1 MEGRPPR
8 VFTLAIALMHRAL
21 LFGALLG
28 SVGLLEARPATAQA
42 SVDTTHR
49 GAAPDSALLVPSI
62 IAAGRAIFHGR
73 GSCFGCHGD
82 KLQGGPIAPP
92 LTGASWRH
100 ISGNFD
106 AILNRVDN
114 GLKGTLMPS
123 HPGGISESQVFLV
136 ATYVYAV
143 SHHLAPP

>member
-1 MEGRPPR
+1 MK
-8 VFTLAIALMHRAL
+8 RAL
-21 LFGALLG
+21 LAGALL
-28 SVGLLEARPATAQA
+28 VGAVLLAAGPAAAQTE
-42 SVDTTHR
+42 VDTSHR

-73 GSCFGCHGD
+73 GSCHACHGD

-100 ISGNFD
+100 INGNFD

-123 HPGGISESQVFLV
+123 HPGGISESQVFIV

>member
-1 MEGRPPR
+1 MKPALLGGAL
-8 VFTLAIALMHRAL
+8 LAGAA
-21 LFGALLG
+21 LFGAG
-28 SVGLLEARPATAQA
+28 PVAAQTT
-42 SVDTTHR
+42 VDTTHR
-49 GAAPDSALLVPSI
+49 GAAPDSALLTPAI
-62 IAAGRAIFHGR
+62 ISAGRAIFHGR
-73 GSCFGCHGD
+73 GTCFGCHGD

-100 ISGNFD
+100 INGNFD
-106 AILNRVDN
+106 AILNRIDE
-114 GLKGTLMPS
+114 GMKGTLMPS

>member
-1 MEGRPPR
+1 MIKR
-8 VFTLAIALMHRAL
+8 VL
-21 LFGALLG
+21 LFGALVAAAGAFGPSAL
-28 SVGLLEARPATAQA
+28 AAQVA
-42 SVDTTHR
+42 VDTMHR
-49 GAAPDSALLVPSI
+49 GAAPDSALLTPPI
-62 IAAGRAIFHGR
+62 IAAGRATFHGR
-73 GSCFGCHGD
+73 GTCFGCHGD

-100 ISGNFD
+100 INGNFD
-106 AILNRVDN
+106 AILNRVDE

-143 SHHLAPP
+143 SHHLAKP